1 MENVYLQHHG
11 VKGMKWGVIRNL
23 SKSKPIQSLT
33 KSYVTPKK
41 KPKMTA
47 FDKEYAKRYK
57 NRNSWGEVNDIL
69 STAGTTTA
77 YKSLQTAGMKKDD
90 ARAVSLGINA
100 VALAVGYGLRKAG
113 VESPVA
119 ITASIAGSKY
129 VAEMAT
135 YNLARNSYNKKYQS

>member
-1 MENVYLQHHG
+1 MENQILQHHG
-11 VKGMKWGVIRNL
+11 VKGQRWGVIRRL
-23 SKSKPIQSLT
+23 SQSKPIQDLT

-41 KPKMTA
+41 KPKLTA
-47 FDKEYAKRYK
+47 FDKEYTKRYK
-57 NRNSWGEVNDIL
+57 GRSAKQEVNDIL

-77 YKSLQTAGMKKDD
+77 YKSLRTAGMTKDS

-100 VALAVGYGLRKAG
+100 ASLAIGYGLRKAG

-119 ITASIAGSKY
+119 ISASIVGSKY

-135 YNLARNSYNKKYQS
+135 YNIARNSYNKKYQ

>member
-1 MENVYLQHHG
+1 MENQSLYHHG
-11 VKGMKWGVIRNL
+11 VKGQKWGVIRSL

-57 NRNSWGEVNDIL
+57 NRNNWDEVNDIL

-77 YKSLQTAGMKKDD
+77 YKSLQTAGMSKND

-100 VALAVGYGLRKAG
+100 ASLAIGYGLRKVG

-119 ITASIAGSKY
+119 ISASIVGSKY

-135 YNLARNSYNKKYQS
+135 YNIARNSYNKKHKS